1 MPNERQLVQRLT
13 DEWSKRGWSGAGIAA
28 LTVVRSLVQGSTP
41 ADAARK
47 LPKTF
52 YIANKV
58 TQKRIVEIIKEVRS
72 EDPLINE
79 TELNMNIL
87 FVSAGPAN
95 EGRLRLDAELRDII
109 GKIRSTKLR
118 DNMHLELAVA
128 ARQGDVLNAFNIHKP
143 VIVHMSGHGNSQ
155 GLALEDDRGDADFVP
170 IDRIGKL
177 VSLAGSQLKVVLL
190 NACESADQ
198 AKMLTK
204 YVDVAIGMND
214 SITDDAARSFAVQFY
229 SSLGEGV
236 TVKQAFEQAKFAVGI
251 DNMVEED
258 IPVIYFRK
266 GINSE
271 NYRLT

>member
-1 MPNERQLVQRLT
+1 MSNERQLVQRLT
-13 DEWSKRGWSGAGIAA
+13 DEWSKRGWSGAGVAA
-28 LTVVRSLVQGSTP
+28 LTAVRSLAQGLTP

-52 YIANKV
+52 YVTNKV
-58 TQKRIVEIIKEVRS
+58 TQKRITEIIKEVCS
-72 EDPLINE
+72 EGHKAID
-79 TELNMNIL
+79 TEVSMNIL
-87 FVSAGPAN
+87 FVSAGPTN
-95 EGRLRLDAELRDII
+95 ETRLRLDAELRDII
-109 GKIRSTKLR
+109 SKIRSTKLR

-143 VIVHMSGHGNSQ
+143 VIVHISGHANSQ
-155 GLALEDDRGDADFVP
+155 GLALEDDRGDTDFVL
-170 IDRIGKL
+170 IDRVGKL

-204 YVDVAIGMND
+204 YVDVAVGMND

-229 SSLGEGV
+229 SSLGEDM

-251 DNMVEED
+251 DNIAEED
-258 IPVIYFRK
+258 IPVAYFRN
-266 GINSE
+266 GINPES
-271 NYRLT
+271 YRLT